1 MDHRPPSEGITL
13 QSRTLSH
20 WLVVRKVAD
29 LVADEPRLHSLR
41 REWLVELSRAQ
52 LPKVWNALL
61 QALRRAAPN
70 GAGSTAP
77 AATAASAADWSLL
90 LLEDRQDEINAVLS
104 REPGGPRDVARL
116 QVASN
121 AVSAW
126 LYGEPER
133 CAATAAL
140 LEAAIGAVAKVGQ
153 PDLVAVRFWHQS
165 NDGAADMLRRV
176 QCPRFAEIAAN
187 YPSCGAEL
195 ARLMALESPW
205 ERGRLVFWHGPPG
218 TGKTWA
224 LRALVR
230 EWGQM
235 SPEVI
240 TDPDAFFASNAY
252 LQQVLLAEPP
262 TLGWN
267 EGTALRAQDRP
278 RLFVLEDAPQLVL
291 QESRATQGARI
302 GNLLSMTDGILG
314 QGLRAIFLITTNE
327 KVHRVD
333 PAIRR
338 PGRCLQELEL
348 PNFTAEQARA
358 WLAAKQVAASPAA
371 DAEIEPGAELSLA
384 ELYERL
390 HRGAPERPRARVERM
405 GFLPNER

>member
-1 MDHRPPSEGITL
+1 MEHRPPSEGITL

-52 LPKVWNALL
+52 LPKVWNAVL
-61 QALRRAAPN
+61 QALRRESVG
-70 GAGSTAP
+70 GAAP
-77 AATAASAADWSLL
+77 AAEWSLL
-90 LLEDRQDEINAVLS
+90 LLEDRQDEINAVLA

-116 QVASN
+116 QVAPS
-121 AVSAW
+121 AVSTW
-126 LYGEPER
+126 LYGDPER

-140 LEAAIGAVAKVGQ
+140 LETAIGAVAKVGD

-195 ARLMALESPW
+195 ERLIALGSPW

-235 SPEVI
+235 APEVI

-278 RLFVLEDAPQLVL
+278 RLFILEDAPQLVL

-358 WLAAKQVAASPAA
+358 WIAAKQGAAAASPRPPLP
-371 DAEIEPGAELSLA
+371 EIEAGSELSLA

-390 HRGAPERPRARVERM
+390 HRGAPDLPRPRDERM
-405 GFLPNER
+405 GFLPKER

>member
-1 MDHRPPSEGITL
+1 MEHRPPSDGITL

-41 REWLVELSRAQ
+41 REWLVELTRAQ

-61 QALRRAAPN
+61 QALRRAPPN

-77 AATAASAADWSLL
+77 AATAAPASEWSLL

-116 QVASN
+116 QVAPN

-140 LEAAIGAVAKVGQ
+140 LEAAIGAVAKVGD

-165 NDGAADMLRRV
+165 SDGAADMLRRV

-195 ARLMALESPW
+195 ERLIALESPW

-235 SPEVI
+235 APEVI

-278 RLFVLEDAPQLVL
+278 RLFILEDAPQLVL

-358 WLAAKQVAASPAA
+358 WLAAKRGAASPAA
-371 DAEIEPGAELSLA
+371 DTEIEPGAELSLA

-390 HRGAPERPRARVERM
+390 HRGAPELPRARVERM
-405 GFLPNER
+405 GFLPKER

>member
-1 MDHRPPSEGITL
+1 MNERLPSDGITL

-29 LVADEPRLHSLR
+29 LVANEERLHSLR
-41 REWLVELSRAQ
+41 REWIVELSRAQ

-61 QALRRAAPN
+61 QALRKSEATGGAAP
-70 GAGSTAP
+70 SD
-77 AATAASAADWSLL
+77 AAAWTVL
-90 LLEDRQDEINAVLS
+90 LLEDRQDEINAVLA
-104 REPGGPRDVARL
+104 REPGGPRDVIRL
-116 QVASN
+116 QVAPST
-121 AVSAW
+121 VCAW
-126 LYGEPER
+126 LYGDSER
-133 CAATAAL
+133 YTATATL
-140 LEAAIGAVAKVGQ
+140 LEKSLDSVATVGQ
-153 PDLVAVRFWHQS
+153 PDRVAVRFWHHS
-165 NDGAADMLRRV
+165 SDGASDTMRRV
-176 QCPRFAEIAAN
+176 QCPRFAEIADN
-187 YPSCGAEL
+187 YPGCREPL
-195 ARLMALESPW
+195 AWLTALESPW

-235 SPEVI
+235 APEVI

-262 TLGWN
+262 TLAWN
-267 EGTALRAQDRP
+267 EGTQLRAQDRP
-278 RLFVLEDAPQLVL
+278 RLFLLEDAPQLVL

-314 QGLRAIFLITTNE
+314 QGLRAVFLITTNE

-348 PNFTAEQARA
+348 PNFTFEQANA
-358 WLAAKQVAASPAA
+358 WLAAKQAAATSNATSTAA
-371 DAEIEPGAELSLA
+371 VEPLDPGSEPSLA

-390 HRGAPERPRARVERM
+390 HRGTTLARGADARLGFAAPDR
-405 GFLPNER
+405 